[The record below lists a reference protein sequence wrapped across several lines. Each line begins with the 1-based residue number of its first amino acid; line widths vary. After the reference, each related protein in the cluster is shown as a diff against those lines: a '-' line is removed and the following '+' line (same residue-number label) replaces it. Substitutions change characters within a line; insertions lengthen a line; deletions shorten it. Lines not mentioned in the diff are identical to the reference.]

1 MTLMDAVEVMAVDLP
16 PPVASLV
23 ANGKQDD
30 NANDNNT
37 VPSLRQP
44 NLSCRTGDNTA
55 RRSVV
60 WCGDSWRAVL

>member
-1 MTLMDAVEVMAVDLP
+1 MTMTLMDAVEVMAVDLP

-44 NLSCRTGDNTA
+44 SLSCRTGDK
-55 RRSVV
+55 RHGEV